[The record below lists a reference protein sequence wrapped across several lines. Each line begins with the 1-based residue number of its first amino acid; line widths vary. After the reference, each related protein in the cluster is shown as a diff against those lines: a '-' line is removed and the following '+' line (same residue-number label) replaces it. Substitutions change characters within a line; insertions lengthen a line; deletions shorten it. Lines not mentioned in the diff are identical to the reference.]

1 MGLFPPAAML
11 LLGTPYSSVLLV
23 LSLMNIIPLW
33 IGVAHFAFTLIVV
46 TVFIICLFRDANNY
60 FFCITDRRIIRRSGP
75 FGNKFVAYSLGNVG
89 MVAVDGGIFE
99 SKGENASAKLT
110 VTVKEHQ
117 LDTGRS
123 APQRLVVPSLYG
135 AYDAYKVLGAAENR
149 DGAIRIKT
157 E

>member
-1 MGLFPPAAML
+1 M
-11 LLGTPYSSVLLV
+11 
-23 LSLMNIIPLW
+23 
-33 IGVAHFAFTLIVV
+33 
-46 TVFIICLFRDANNY
+46 
-60 FFCITDRRIIRRSGP
+60 
-75 FGNKFVAYSLGNVG
+75 
-89 MVAVDGGIFE
+89 
-99 SKGENASAKLT
+99 
-110 VTVKEHQ
+110 KEHQ